1 MARRSGSTFKKRQK
15 EMARQQRAQDKFA
28 RRLQKKKERPET
40 PGGGAPEEDPDIAGI
55 RPGPQPPLD
64 DLLNDKR

>member
-15 EMARQQRAQDKFA
+15 EMARQQRQQDKFA
-28 RRLQKKKERPET
+28 RRLQKKKERQESPAEGV
-40 PGGGAPEEDPDIAGI
+40 PAEDPDIAGI
-55 RPGPQPPLD
+55 QPGPQPPID